1 MRIICVLALVVL
13 GCLFPALLMDAI
25 KMEPKE
31 AGYQEKRYQACACF
45 GGILLLLVF
54 ILS

>member
-1 MRIICVLALVVL
+1 MRFICIVLLVVL
-13 GCLFPALLMDAI
+13 GCLFPALLMDAL
-25 KMEPKE
+25 KMEPGQT
-31 AGYQEKRYQACACF
+31 GYQEKRYRACACF